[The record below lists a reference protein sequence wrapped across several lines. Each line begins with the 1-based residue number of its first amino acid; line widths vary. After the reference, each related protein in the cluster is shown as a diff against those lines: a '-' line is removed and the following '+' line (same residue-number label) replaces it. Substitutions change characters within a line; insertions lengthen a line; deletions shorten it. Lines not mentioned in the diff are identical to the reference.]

1 MPKSSVIDNK
11 RIAKNTLYLYLRMF
25 ITMWITLY
33 IPRFLLQ
40 VLGVD
45 DYGLYSVVGGIALMF
60 SFINSSLIITSERFL
75 ATTIVKNDDRKIKE
89 IFSICINIHLIL
101 SVILLLLCETIGLWL
116 LNNKIV
122 IPEGRMYA
130 ANVVYQFSVLSC
142 IIGVINAPF
151 HAATVA
157 YEKMSFFA
165 IEGIIVTFL
174 KLGILG
180 IVWVAKGDSL
190 IVYAA
195 AYTSVSLVELI
206 LNTSYC
212 KLKLK
217 TLKYIRYWN
226 KRLSLEIFHFAG
238 LNILKNGALVLF
250 VQGSNIILNIFGGI
264 VVSAA
269 YGICSQ
275 VYGACMAFMRN
286 VQSAFYPQIMKAVS
300 AEEYDNMY
308 LLVRRAAKFS
318 GYMLMLII
326 IPVLLNLD
334 TVFSLWLG
342 VIPEYTIQFSVLII
356 IVCLLET
363 ISDPL
368 NTTIFG
374 TGKVVRYQISSS
386 IIWFVSLGLVYLSLV
401 LGFNYD
407 IAISIRIVAVMAI
420 IFISL
425 YLLKSY
431 VGFPWQ
437 ILLKKE
443 ILSLIAICTL
453 GYLLPALFSYYTKL
467 PQYINLI
474 TSTILSWIVMG
485 GCILWFGLSKP
496 EFNYLRSTIKR
507 IYSRK

>member
-1 MPKSSVIDNK
+1 MSTQSVIDNK
-11 RIAKNTLYLYLRMF
+11 RIAKNTVFLYLRMF

-45 DYGLYSVVGGIALMF
+45 DYGVYSVVGGIALMF
-60 SFINSSLIITSERFL
+60 SFINASLIITSERFL
-75 ATTIVKNDDRKIKE
+75 ATTIVKNDDRKIQE

-101 SVILLLLCETIGLWL
+101 GIFLLLLCETIGLWL

-122 IPEGRMYA
+122 IPVGRMHA

-142 IIGVINAPF
+142 ILSVINAPF

-165 IEGIIVTFL
+165 LEGIIMTFL

-180 IVWVAKGDSL
+180 IVWIAQGDSL

-195 AYTSVSLVELI
+195 AFSSLSLVELG
-206 LNTSYC
+206 LNSTYC
-212 KLKLK
+212 RIKLKS
-217 TLKYIRYWN
+217 LKYIKYWN
-226 KRLSLEIFHFAG
+226 KKISLDIFHFAG
-238 LNILKNGALVLF
+238 LNILKNGALILF

-264 VVSAA
+264 AVSAA

-300 AEEYDNMY
+300 AGEYENMY

-326 IPVLLNLD
+326 IPVLLNLN

-342 VIPEYTIQFSVLII
+342 VIPAYTLPFSVMII

-374 TGKVVRYQISSS
+374 TGKVTCYQISSS
-386 IIWFVSLGLVYLSLV
+386 IIWIVALGLVYVSLL
-401 LGFNYD
+401 LGLKYEV
-407 IAISIRIVAVMAI
+407 AISVRIFAVVAI
-420 IFISL
+420 IVISL
-425 YLLKSY
+425 HLLKSY
-431 VGFPWQ
+431 VSFPWE

-443 ILSLIAICTL
+443 ILSLISTCTL
-453 GYLLPALFSYYTKL
+453 GYIIPDLIFHYIHLPKY
-467 PQYINLI
+467 PNLI
-474 TSTILSWIVMG
+474 ITTLLSWTVMAT
-485 GCILWFGLSKP
+485 CILTFGLSKS
-496 EFNYLRSTIKR
+496 ESTYFRTIVKR
-507 IYSRK
+507 FQPFK